1 MTYKKIVAA
10 AILTST
16 FGLAGCASDIAPENI
31 ATATEE
37 EQLPINEE
45 TASTTEQVQESDI
58 SETFEEMLLAET
70 PPSEVAAYLQQ
81 HLSDISPEDV
91 SVMVQKFEQH
101 QQTYLP
107 RLEEK
112 FHDSEIQIGIHEQF
126 GFTLPTDE
134 EFEEVENAEVAALLS
149 EMKENGYKLEMAE
162 GMYFPII
169 DYRFY
174 NPFTENAAA
183 DTQAYIELM
192 IAESDQVPAKD
203 AALVISWES
212 IVQRAVNQEE
222 FLNGFPQSGF
232 ASEVADLYETY
243 IMFLLYGLNNTP
255 LFDYDSHTIDSEA
268 LAAFSSIVEN
278 VEDSET
284 MKLLDQY
291 LTIIEVNNN
300 QLTDEVEQFRTDYME
315 ALQEER

>member
-10 AILTST
+10 AILTSY
-16 FGLAGCASDIAPENI
+16 FGLAGCASDTGPENI

-45 TASTTEQVQESDI
+45 TASTTEQVQESD
-58 SETFEEMLLAET
+58 SKAFEEMLFAEA

-81 HLSDISPEDV
+81 HLSDISSEDI
-91 SVMVQKFEQH
+91 SVLIQKFEQY

-112 FHDSEIQIGIHEQF
+112 FHDSEIQVGIHEQF

-134 EFEEVENAEVAALLS
+134 EIEEVEDAEIAALLS

-174 NPFTENAAA
+174 SPFMEDSSA
-183 DTQAYIELM
+183 DAQAYIELM
-192 IAESDQVPAKD
+192 IAESDQVLAKD

-212 IVQRAVNQEE
+212 IVERAVNQEKL
-222 FLNGFPQSGF
+222 LNGFPQSVF
-232 ASEVADLYETY
+232 ATEVADLYEKY
-243 IMFLLYGLNNTP
+243 ITFLLYGLNNTP

-268 LAAFSSIVEN
+268 LAAFLSAVESGG
-278 VEDSET
+278 DSET
-284 MKLLDQY
+284 ITLLDQY
-291 LTIIEVNNN
+291 LTIIEASNN
-300 QLTDEVEQFRTDYME
+300 QLTEEVEEFRTNYTE
-315 ALQEER
+315 ALQEGS